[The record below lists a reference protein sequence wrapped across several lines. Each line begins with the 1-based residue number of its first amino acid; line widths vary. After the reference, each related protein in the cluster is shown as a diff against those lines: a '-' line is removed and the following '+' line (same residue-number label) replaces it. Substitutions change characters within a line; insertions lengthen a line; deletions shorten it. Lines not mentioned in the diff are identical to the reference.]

1 VLRNFGLS
9 MTNNIFLKLL
19 TSIVLVAV
27 TTMPQETAAKKIEYL
42 GHAYNGKV
50 NKQGVPEGK
59 GLMIINDL
67 QVRGVFAD
75 RTVTDA
81 SVHYLVQQGKYT
93 YWGENSNFTG
103 TVIFDESDK
112 ITLKAGGK
120 LNIKYYDPKPNYMDR
135 ISQAH
140 MNYDLPKDRVVGT
153 DFFIV
158 PNHIVVTKETTSF
171 AERDWSRVCSNYG
184 IDKQLMTP
192 PSTFTSYVEYNF
204 SSYNNGKLE
213 VQTREITNK
222 AIGTDNSVWSYRKAQ
237 SPYDDLDDVL
247 SVIYTNGDEISFR
260 RDRSQKSDTITWK
273 KTFKDGK
280 VASAFSRSDGWDPT
294 YKDNYV
300 RYKNVKFSMNRQ
312 NIMKLW
318 RSDNLDLN
326 SSNIKGFNLENL
338 PDNMTDKA
346 LKDHINHSVLPLL
359 EDKGKNGNFTVFLNW
374 KDYGEC
380 VNGVLTSYAAIKKA
394 QEAAEQKAEQEK
406 KNKEQQEMQ
415 KYYRKY
421 GKKYVDAFVRGD
433 ILVGMP
439 EGLLLMWAKKVKK
452 YDGGNTRKYWLYDNN
467 MWNAKHIYT
476 VWVTNGKVSHVVI
489 HN

>member
-1 VLRNFGLS
+1 
-9 MTNNIFLKLL
+9 MTNNIFFKLL
-19 TSIVLVAV
+19 TPIVLVAV
-27 TTMPQETAAKKIEYL
+27 MALPQEASAKKIEYL

-59 GLMIINDL
+59 GIMIINDL
-67 QVRGVFAD
+67 EVRGVFAD

-81 SVHYLVQQGKYT
+81 SVHYLVQQGKY
-93 YWGENSNFTG
+93 WGGDSNFTG

-120 LNIKYYDPKPNYMDR
+120 LNIKYYERNGMGGR
-135 ISQAH
+135 SQAH

-158 PNHIVVTKETTSF
+158 PNNIVVTKETTSF
-171 AERDWSRVCSNYG
+171 PERDWSRVCLNYK
-184 IDKQLMTP
+184 IDKQLLTP

-204 SSYNNGKLE
+204 SSNNNGELE
-213 VQTREITNK
+213 RQTREITNK
-222 AIGTDNSVWSYRKAQ
+222 AIGTDNSVWSYRNAQ
-237 SPYDDLDDVL
+237 SPLDVL

-260 RDRSQKSDTITWK
+260 YSWGDSRQYSDTITWK

-280 VASAFSRSDGWDPT
+280 VASAFSHSESSPT

-300 RYKNVKFSMNRQ
+300 RYKNVEFSMDRQ

-326 SSNIKGFNLENL
+326 SSNIDGFYLENL

-346 LKDHINHSVLPLL
+346 LKYHINHSVLPLL
-359 EDKGKNGNFTVFLNW
+359 EDKGKNGNFTVFLNG
-374 KDYGEC
+374 KYYGEC
-380 VNGVLTSYAAIKKA
+380 VNGVLTSNAARKKA

-406 KNKEQQEMQ
+406 KNKQQQEMQ
-415 KYYRKY
+415 KYYQKY
-421 GKKYVDAFVRGD
+421 GKRYVDAFVRGE

-439 EGLLLMWAKKVKK
+439 EGLVLMWGDTKMKKTF
-452 YDGGNTRKYWLYDNN
+452 DSGTTRRYSLYDNN
-467 MWNAKHIYT
+467 VWHPKHIYT
-476 VWVTNGKVSHVVI
+476 VWVTNGKVTDVVI
-489 HN
+489 HH